1 MRKGYAFSSAAVGA
15 AGGGMNGRLAAGEPP
30 RVSTKN
36 PDVEG
41 SSIQVRPEESEVC
54 LKNPERIGSGVNDK
68 FGVEEL
74 IMMIFFGLSRV
85 VRNWKEEGK

>member
-1 MRKGYAFSSAAVGA
+1 MRKGYACSSTAAGA
-15 AGGGMNGRLAAGEPP
+15 AGGGMNGRPAAGEPP

-41 SSIQVRPEESEVC
+41 SSIHVRPEESEFC
-54 LKNPERIGSGVNDK
+54 MKKPERIGSWMNDK
-68 FGVEEL
+68 SDVEEL
-74 IMMIFFGLSRV
+74 MMISFGLSRV